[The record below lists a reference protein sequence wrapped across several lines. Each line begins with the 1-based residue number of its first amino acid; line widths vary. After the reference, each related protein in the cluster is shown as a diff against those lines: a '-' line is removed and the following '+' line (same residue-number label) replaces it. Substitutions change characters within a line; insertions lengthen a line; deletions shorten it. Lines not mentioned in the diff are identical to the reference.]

1 MFTSNDGNIVNELG
15 LEETVTSNL
24 ELLRISLS
32 TSLLLQT
39 MVRIYQTG
47 YRALRRTWP
56 PTQQLSGV
64 CLAVNMSG
72 LVVAQSVLFCEGNGY
87 RSV

>member
-1 MFTSNDGNIVNELG
+1 MFTSNDGNVVNELG

-47 YRALRRTWP
+47 YRALRTWP

-72 LVVAQSVLFCEGNGY
+72 LVLAQSVLFCEGNGY